1 MDTFAVIQTGGKQYI
16 VRKDDTLNIE
26 LIKDMKKDDKLVF
39 DKVLMLVKDGNISL
53 GKPFLEKTVVEGNV
67 LEEIKGDK
75 INILKFKA
83 KSRYRKHKG
92 HRQHYLKIKI
102 NKI

>member
-1 MDTFAVIQTGGKQYI
+1 MDKFAVIQTGGKQYI
-16 VRKDDTLNIE
+16 VKEGDTLNIE
-26 LIKDMKKDDKLVF
+26 LIKDAQINGTIVF
-39 DKVLMLVKDGNISL
+39 DKVLMLVKNKDVTL
-53 GKPFLEKTVVEGNV
+53 GKPFIEKAKVEGNI
-67 LEEIKGDK
+67 LQKIKGDK

-92 HRQHYLKIKI
+92 HRQNYLKVKI